1 MLALP
6 FLEKGL
12 LPGDT
17 IGAEILG
24 VLNTV
29 VLHSDH
35 ALVSSVLLWL
45 LHAARLR
52 VKRVRGLGAV

>member
-6 FLEKGL
+6 VLEKGL
-12 LPGDT
+12 LLADT
-17 IGAEILG
+17 LGAEILG

-29 VLHSDH
+29 VLHSDNT
-35 ALVSSVLLWL
+35 LMSSVLLRL
-45 LHAARLR
+45 IHAARLR